1 MSMKEPGR
9 DRTSKNR
16 GVQSFRQWL
25 AHEGRLP
32 PSTQPRKQQK
42 TPHRKH
48 PAGPN
53 VLWLMADQLRADTF
67 GFANHPFIKTPN
79 LDRLACQ
86 GMSLTRSYC
95 ASPVCMPSRA
105 TSLTGHY
112 LTRHGVIQNG
122 YRMNPTEVVFP
133 TIVRESGY
141 RTANIGKVHSG
152 RSARETWEF
161 HEHVQDAF
169 GATKPSNVP
178 FDPDV
183 YPELKFVADEVCDY
197 SDHVLYGRY
206 PGPVPTTKSYQLAT
220 RAMNWLYWND
230 DERPFFLRVSF
241 DDPHPPVVPPEPFY
255 SMYAPEQVPDEL
267 VDGVAES
274 LAGKPQVIR
283 DYYHYTHHD
292 RVSPHDHRK
301 HAAVYCGLVSHL
313 DAQMGR
319 ILDYLDE
326 LGWADNTIVIL
337 NSDHGHMIGEHGL
350 THKGGHVYEGVSRVP
365 TVIRWPGHV
374 EPGTSSD
381 ALMDG
386 ADFMPTVL
394 DMLGIDAPAGLPGRS
409 MVPVLTG
416 ADDAVRQHAF
426 VQWDDYGFAV
436 VGKRHK
442 LVWWDCD
449 SDGELYDL
457 VDDPLEKVNLY
468 HDPDCA
474 ARRDE
479 LLAVLDEW
487 REQYAHSRRRERPA
501 GTSTGIGQVN
511 G

>member
-1 MSMKEPGR
+1 MSTKKEPGL
-9 DRTSKNR
+9 DRTSKTR
-16 GVQSFRQWL
+16 GVQSFRDWL

-32 PSTQPRKQQK
+32 PSTRPRKQQK
-42 TPHRKH
+42 TPQRKH

-67 GFANHPFIKTPN
+67 GFAGHPFIKTPN
-79 LDRLACQ
+79 LDRLASR
-86 GMSLTRSYC
+86 GMTLTRSYC

-112 LTRHGVIQNG
+112 LARHGVIQNG
-122 YRMNPTEVVFP
+122 YRMNLSEVVFP
-133 TIVRESGY
+133 TIVRERGY

-152 RSARETWEF
+152 RGASETWEF
-161 HEHVQDAF
+161 HEHVEDAF
-169 GATKPSNVP
+169 GATKPSRVP
-178 FDPDV
+178 FDPSI

-206 PGPVPTTKSYQLAT
+206 PGPVPTTKSCQLAT

-255 SMYAPEQVPDEL
+255 SMYSPDQVPDEL
-267 VDGVAES
+267 VEGVAES

-292 RVSPHDHRK
+292 RVSKADHRK

-319 ILDYLDE
+319 VLDYLDE

-350 THKGGHVYEGVSRVP
+350 THKGGHVYEGVSRIP

-374 EPGTSSD
+374 RPGSSSD

-386 ADFMPTVL
+386 TDFMPTVL
-394 DMLGIDAPAGLPGRS
+394 DMLGIEPPGGLPGRS
-409 MVPVLTG
+409 MRAVLTG
-416 ADDAVRQHAF
+416 AADAVRQHAF
-426 VQWDDYGFAV
+426 VQWDDYGYAV
-436 VGKRHK
+436 VGVRHK

-449 SDGELYDL
+449 KDGELYDL
-457 VDDPLEKVNLY
+457 ADDPLEKVNLY
-468 HDPDCA
+468 HSPGCA
-474 ARRDE
+474 PVRDE
-479 LLAVLDEW
+479 LLAVLDRW
-487 REQYAHSRRRERPA
+487 REQYAGPRR
-501 GTSTGIGQVN
+501 
-511 G
+511 